1 VNFQVGAG
9 RNHFSA
15 CLRCAAALAIAL
27 TSGYAGAADSA
38 YPVKPIRMI
47 IANVAGGTSDILA
60 RVIGAKLTESW
71 GQQII
76 VDNRPGGSGLIGN
89 ELLTRAPPD
98 GYTLLMADFGSTTTT
113 ILMHPAAGIDLQRD
127 YSPVTI
133 VSYSPHLFCV
143 HPSVPAATVKE
154 VLALAKAR
162 PGKFNFATAG
172 QTTAPHW
179 AGIMLAARY
188 GIEWTYIPGK
198 GGAQAVLD
206 VASGQADVLFNGML
220 ATLPYVKS
228 GKLKLIAVTSAQ
240 RNPALPDTPT
250 FAESGVADFVTG
262 SWQGLLA
269 PGKTPPEIVAKVQ
282 AETRRILLTP
292 DVKERLAG
300 QGADPLGTTPAETV
314 EFMRRER
321 ERMAKLIRD
330 SAGQNR

>member
-1 VNFQVGAG
+1 MPKFPARG
-9 RNHFSA
+9 
-15 CLRCAAALAIAL
+15 AALAILAAIC
-27 TSGYAGAADSA
+27 AGPADAADPA

-76 VDNRPGGSGLIGN
+76 VDNRPGASGLIGN
-89 ELLTRAPPD
+89 ELLVKAPPD

-113 ILMHPAAGIDLQRD
+113 VLMHGKAAIDLQRD
-127 YSPVTI
+127 YAPVTI

-143 HPSVPAATVKE
+143 HPSVPANNVKA
-154 VLALAKAR
+154 VIALAKAQ
-162 PGKFNFATAG
+162 PGKLNFATAG

-179 AGIMLAARY
+179 AGILLASRY
-188 GIEWTYIPGK
+188 GIDWTYIPGK

-228 GKLKLIAVTSAQ
+228 GKLKLIAITSAK
-240 RNPALPDTPT
+240 RNAALPDAPT
-250 FAESGVADFVTG
+250 FAEYGVPDFVTG
-262 SWQGLLA
+262 SWQGILA
-269 PGKTPPEIVAKVQ
+269 PGKTPPEIVAKLQ
-282 AETRRILLTP
+282 AETHRILFTP
-292 DVKERLAG
+292 DIKEKLAG
-300 QGADPLGTTPAETV
+300 QGADPMGTTPAETA

-321 ERMAKLIRD
+321 ERMAKLIKD
-330 SAGQNR
+330 SAGKNQ

>member
-1 VNFQVGAG
+1 MPKFPARG
-9 RNHFSA
+9 
-15 CLRCAAALAIAL
+15 AALAILAAIC
-27 TSGYAGAADSA
+27 AGPAEAADPA

-76 VDNRPGGSGLIGN
+76 VDNRPGASGLIGN
-89 ELLTRAPPD
+89 ELLVKAPPD

-113 ILMHPAAGIDLQRD
+113 VLMHGKAAIDLQRD
-127 YSPVTI
+127 YAPVTI

-143 HPSVPAATVKE
+143 HPSVPANNVKA
-154 VLALAKAR
+154 VIALAKAQ
-162 PGKFNFATAG
+162 PGKLNFATAG

-179 AGIMLAARY
+179 AGILLASRY
-188 GIEWTYIPGK
+188 GIDWTYIPGK

-228 GKLKLIAVTSAQ
+228 GKLKLIAITSAK
-240 RNPALPDTPT
+240 RNAALPDVPT
-250 FAESGVADFVTG
+250 FAESGVPDFVTG
-262 SWQGLLA
+262 SWQGILA
-269 PGKTPPEIVAKVQ
+269 PGKTPPEIVARLQ
-282 AETRRILLTP
+282 AETHRILFTP
-292 DVKERLAG
+292 DIKEKLAG
-300 QGADPLGTTPAETV
+300 QGADPMGTTPAETA

-321 ERMAKLIRD
+321 ERMAKLIKD
-330 SAGQNR
+330 SAGKSQ

>member
-1 VNFQVGAG
+1 MPKFPARG
-9 RNHFSA
+9 
-15 CLRCAAALAIAL
+15 AALAILAAIC
-27 TSGYAGAADSA
+27 AGPADAADPA

-76 VDNRPGGSGLIGN
+76 VDNRPGASGLIGN
-89 ELLTRAPPD
+89 ELLVKAPPD

-113 ILMHPAAGIDLQRD
+113 VLMHGKAAIDLQRD
-127 YSPVTI
+127 YAPVTI

-143 HPSVPAATVKE
+143 HPSVPANNVKA
-154 VLALAKAR
+154 VIALAKAQ
-162 PGKFNFATAG
+162 PGKLNFATAG

-179 AGIMLAARY
+179 AGILLASRY
-188 GIEWTYIPGK
+188 GIDWTYIPGK

-228 GKLKLIAVTSAQ
+228 GKLKLIAITSAK
-240 RNPALPDTPT
+240 RNAALPDAPT
-250 FAESGVADFVTG
+250 FAESGVPDFVTG
-262 SWQGLLA
+262 SWQGILA
-269 PGKTPPEIVAKVQ
+269 PGKTPPEIVARLQ
-282 AETRRILLTP
+282 AETHRILFTP
-292 DVKERLAG
+292 DIKEKLAG
-300 QGADPLGTTPAETV
+300 QGADPMGTTPAETA

-321 ERMAKLIRD
+321 ERMAKLIKD
-330 SAGQNR
+330 SAGKSQ

>member
-1 VNFQVGAG
+1 MPKFPARG
-9 RNHFSA
+9 
-15 CLRCAAALAIAL
+15 AALAILAAIC
-27 TSGYAGAADSA
+27 AGPAEAADPA

-76 VDNRPGGSGLIGN
+76 VDNRPGASGLIGN
-89 ELLTRAPPD
+89 ELLVKAPPD

-113 ILMHPAAGIDLQRD
+113 VLMHGKAAIDLQRD
-127 YSPVTI
+127 YAPVTI

-143 HPSVPAATVKE
+143 HPSVPANNVKA
-154 VLALAKAR
+154 VIALAKAQ
-162 PGKFNFATAG
+162 PGKLNFATAG

-179 AGIMLAARY
+179 AGILLASRY
-188 GIEWTYIPGK
+188 GIDWTYIPGK

-228 GKLKLIAVTSAQ
+228 GKLKLIAITSAK
-240 RNPALPDTPT
+240 RNAALPDAPT
-250 FAESGVADFVTG
+250 FAESGVPDFVTG
-262 SWQGLLA
+262 SWQGILA
-269 PGKTPPEIVAKVQ
+269 PGKTPPEIVARLQ
-282 AETRRILLTP
+282 AETHRILFTP
-292 DVKERLAG
+292 DIKEKLAG
-300 QGADPLGTTPAETV
+300 HGADPMGTTPAETA

-321 ERMAKLIRD
+321 ERMAKLIKD
-330 SAGQNR
+330 SAGKNQ

>member
-1 VNFQVGAG
+1 MPKFPARG
-9 RNHFSA
+9 
-15 CLRCAAALAIAL
+15 AALAILAAIC
-27 TSGYAGAADSA
+27 AGPADAADPA

-76 VDNRPGGSGLIGN
+76 VDNRPGASGLIGN
-89 ELLTRAPPD
+89 ELLVKAPPD

-113 ILMHPAAGIDLQRD
+113 VLMHGKAAIDLQRD
-127 YSPVTI
+127 YAPVTI

-143 HPSVPAATVKE
+143 HPSVPANNVKA
-154 VLALAKAR
+154 VIALAKAQ
-162 PGKFNFATAG
+162 PGKLNFATAG

-179 AGIMLAARY
+179 AGILLASRY
-188 GIEWTYIPGK
+188 GIDWTYIPGK

-228 GKLKLIAVTSAQ
+228 GKLKLIAITSAK
-240 RNPALPDTPT
+240 RNAALPDAPT
-250 FAESGVADFVTG
+250 FAESGVPDFVTG
-262 SWQGLLA
+262 SWQGILA
-269 PGKTPPEIVAKVQ
+269 PGKTPTEIVARLQ
-282 AETRRILLTP
+282 AETHRILFTP
-292 DVKERLAG
+292 DIKEKLAG
-300 QGADPLGTTPAETV
+300 QGADPMGTTPAETA

-321 ERMAKLIRD
+321 ERMAKLIKD
-330 SAGQNR
+330 SAGKNQ

>member
-1 VNFQVGAG
+1 MLNFPVRG
-9 RNHFSA
+9 
-15 CLRCAAALAIAL
+15 AALALAAICA
-27 TSGYAGAADSA
+27 GPAGAAEPA

-89 ELLTRAPPD
+89 ELLVKAPPD

-113 ILMHPAAGIDLQRD
+113 VLMHGKAAIDLQRD
-127 YSPVTI
+127 YAPVTI

-143 HPSVPAATVKE
+143 HPSVPATNVKG
-154 VLALAKAR
+154 VIALAKAQ
-162 PGKFNFATAG
+162 PGKLNFATAG

-179 AGIMLAARY
+179 AGILLASRY
-188 GIEWTYIPGK
+188 GIDWTYIPGK

-228 GKLKLIAVTSAQ
+228 GKLKLIAITSEK
-240 RNPALPDTPT
+240 RNAALPDAPT
-250 FAESGVADFVTG
+250 FAESGVPDFVTG
-262 SWQGLLA
+262 SWQGILA
-269 PGKTPPEIVAKVQ
+269 PGKTPPDIVAKLQ
-282 AETRRILLTP
+282 AETRRVLLTP
-292 DVKERLAG
+292 DIKEKLAG
-300 QGADPLGTTPAETV
+300 QGADAMGTTPTETV

-321 ERMAKLIRD
+321 ERMTKLIHE
-330 SAGQNR
+330 SAGKNL

>member
-1 VNFQVGAG
+1 MPKFPARG
-9 RNHFSA
+9 
-15 CLRCAAALAIAL
+15 AALAILAAIC
-27 TSGYAGAADSA
+27 AGPADAADPA

-76 VDNRPGGSGLIGN
+76 VDNRPGASGLIGN
-89 ELLTRAPPD
+89 ELLVKAPPD

-113 ILMHPAAGIDLQRD
+113 VLMHGKAAIDLQRD
-127 YSPVTI
+127 YAPVTI

-143 HPSVPAATVKE
+143 HPSVPANNVKA
-154 VLALAKAR
+154 VIALAKAQ
-162 PGKFNFATAG
+162 PGKLNFATAG

-179 AGIMLAARY
+179 AGILLASRY
-188 GIEWTYIPGK
+188 GIDWTYIPGK

-228 GKLKLIAVTSAQ
+228 GKLKLIAITSAK
-240 RNPALPDTPT
+240 RNAALPDAPT
-250 FAESGVADFVTG
+250 FAESGVPDFVTG
-262 SWQGLLA
+262 SWQGILA
-269 PGKTPPEIVAKVQ
+269 PGKTPPEIVAKLQ
-282 AETRRILLTP
+282 AETHRILFTP
-292 DVKERLAG
+292 DIKEKLAG
-300 QGADPLGTTPAETV
+300 QGADPMGTTPAETA

-321 ERMAKLIRD
+321 ERMAKLIKD
-330 SAGQNR
+330 SAGKSQ

>member
-1 VNFQVGAG
+1 MPKFPARG
-9 RNHFSA
+9 
-15 CLRCAAALAIAL
+15 AALAILAAICAAP
-27 TSGYAGAADSA
+27 AGAAELA

-89 ELLTRAPPD
+89 ELLVKSPPD
-98 GYTLLMADFGSTTTT
+98 GYTLLLADFGSTTTT
-113 ILMHPAAGIDLQRD
+113 VLLQPKAAIDLQRD
-127 YSPVTI
+127 YAPVTI

-143 HPSVPAATVKE
+143 HPSVPANSVKA
-154 VLALAKAR
+154 VIALAKAQ
-162 PGKFNFATAG
+162 PGKLNFATAG

-179 AGIMLAARY
+179 AGILLASRY
-188 GIEWTYIPGK
+188 GIDWTYIPGK

-228 GKLKLIAVTSAQ
+228 GKLKLIAITSAK
-240 RNPALPDTPT
+240 RNSALPDAPT
-250 FAESGVADFVTG
+250 FAESGVPDFVTG
-262 SWQGLLA
+262 SWQGILA
-269 PGKTPPEIVAKVQ
+269 PGKTPPEIVAKLQ
-282 AETRRILLTP
+282 AETHRILFTP
-292 DVKERLAG
+292 DIKEKLAG
-300 QGADPLGTTPAETV
+300 QGADPMGTTPAETA

-321 ERMAKLIRD
+321 ERMMKLIKD
-330 SAGQNR
+330 SAGKNL

>member
-1 VNFQVGAG
+1 MPKFPARG
-9 RNHFSA
+9 
-15 CLRCAAALAIAL
+15 AALAILAAICAAP
-27 TSGYAGAADSA
+27 AGAAEPA

-89 ELLTRAPPD
+89 ELLVRSPPD
-98 GYTLLMADFGSTTTT
+98 GYTLLLADFGSTTTT
-113 ILMHPAAGIDLQRD
+113 VLLQPKAAIDLQRD
-127 YSPVTI
+127 YAPVTI

-143 HPSVPAATVKE
+143 HPSVPANNVKA
-154 VLALAKAR
+154 VIALAKAQ
-162 PGKFNFATAG
+162 PGKLNFATSG

-179 AGIMLAARY
+179 AGILLASRY
-188 GIEWTYIPGK
+188 GIDWTYIPGK

-228 GKLKLIAVTSAQ
+228 GKLKLIAITSAK
-240 RNPALPDTPT
+240 RNAALPDAPT
-250 FAESGVADFVTG
+250 FAESGVPDFVTG
-262 SWQGLLA
+262 SWQGILA
-269 PGKTPPEIVAKVQ
+269 PGKTPPEIVAKLH
-282 AETRRILLTP
+282 AETHRILFTP
-292 DVKERLAG
+292 DIKDKLAG
-300 QGADPLGTTPAETV
+300 QGADPMGTTPAETA

-321 ERMAKLIRD
+321 ERMMKLIKD
-330 SAGQNR
+330 SAGKNL

>member
-1 VNFQVGAG
+1 MPK
-9 RNHFSA
+9 FSA
-15 CLRCAAALAIAL
+15 RGAALAILAAIC
-27 TSGYAGAADSA
+27 AGPAEAADPA

-76 VDNRPGGSGLIGN
+76 VDNRPGASGLIGN
-89 ELLTRAPPD
+89 ELLVKAPPD

-113 ILMHPAAGIDLQRD
+113 VLMHGKAAIDLQRD
-127 YSPVTI
+127 YAPVTI

-143 HPSVPAATVKE
+143 HPSVPANNVKA
-154 VLALAKAR
+154 VIALAKAQ
-162 PGKFNFATAG
+162 PGKLNFATAG

-179 AGIMLAARY
+179 AGILLASRY
-188 GIEWTYIPGK
+188 GIDWTYIPGK

-228 GKLKLIAVTSAQ
+228 GKLKLIAITSAK
-240 RNPALPDTPT
+240 RNAALPDAPT
-250 FAESGVADFVTG
+250 FAESGVPDFVTG
-262 SWQGLLA
+262 SWQGILA
-269 PGKTPPEIVAKVQ
+269 PGKTPPEIVARLQ
-282 AETRRILLTP
+282 AETHRILFTP
-292 DVKERLAG
+292 DIKEKLAG
-300 QGADPLGTTPAETV
+300 QGADPMGTTPAETA

-321 ERMAKLIRD
+321 ERMAKLIKD
-330 SAGQNR
+330 SAGKNQ

>member
-1 VNFQVGAG
+1 MPKFPARG
-9 RNHFSA
+9 
-15 CLRCAAALAIAL
+15 AALAILAAIC
-27 TSGYAGAADSA
+27 AGSADAADPA

-76 VDNRPGGSGLIGN
+76 VDNRPGASGLIGN
-89 ELLTRAPPD
+89 ELLVKAPPD

-113 ILMHPAAGIDLQRD
+113 VLMHGKAAIDLQRD
-127 YSPVTI
+127 YAPVTI

-143 HPSVPAATVKE
+143 HPSVPANNVKA
-154 VLALAKAR
+154 VIALAKAQ
-162 PGKFNFATAG
+162 PGKLNFATAG

-179 AGIMLAARY
+179 AGILLASRY
-188 GIEWTYIPGK
+188 GIDWTYIPGK

-228 GKLKLIAVTSAQ
+228 GKLKLIAITSAK
-240 RNPALPDTPT
+240 RNAALPDAPT
-250 FAESGVADFVTG
+250 FAESGVPDFVTG
-262 SWQGLLA
+262 SWQGILA
-269 PGKTPPEIVAKVQ
+269 PGKTPPEIVARLQ
-282 AETRRILLTP
+282 AETHRILFTP
-292 DVKERLAG
+292 DIKEKLAG
-300 QGADPLGTTPAETV
+300 QGADPMGTTPAETA

-321 ERMAKLIRD
+321 ERMAKLIKD
-330 SAGQNR
+330 SAGKNQ

>member
-1 VNFQVGAG
+1 MKARLIAHRQGV
-9 RNHFSA
+9 
-15 CLRCAAALAIAL
+15 LAIATAL
-27 TSGYAGAADSA
+27 CVGTATAADVA

-60 RVIGAKLTESW
+60 RVIGAKLTDSW

-76 VDNRPGGSGLIGN
+76 VDNRPGASGLIGN
-89 ELLTRAPPD
+89 ELLVKAPAD

-113 ILMHPAAGIDLQRD
+113 VLMHGKAAIDLQRD
-127 YSPVTI
+127 YAPVTI

-143 HPSVPAATVKE
+143 HPSVPATNVKA
-154 VLALAKAR
+154 VIALAKAQ
-162 PGKFNFATAG
+162 PGKLNFATAG

-188 GIEWTYIPGK
+188 GIDWTYIPGK

-228 GKLKLIAVTSAQ
+228 GKLKLIAITSAK
-240 RNPALPDTPT
+240 RNAALPEAPT
-250 FAESGVADFVTG
+250 FAESGVPDFVTG
-262 SWQGLLA
+262 SWQGILA
-269 PGKTPPEIVAKVQ
+269 PGKTPPDIVAKLQ
-282 AETRRILLTP
+282 AETHRILFTP
-292 DVKERLAG
+292 DIKEKLAG
-300 QGADPLGTTPAETV
+300 QGADPMGTTPAETV

-321 ERMAKLIRD
+321 ERMSKLIKD
-330 SAGQNR
+330 SALQNR

>member
-1 VNFQVGAG
+1 MPKFPARG
-9 RNHFSA
+9 
-15 CLRCAAALAIAL
+15 AALAILAAIC
-27 TSGYAGAADSA
+27 AGPAEAADPA

-89 ELLTRAPPD
+89 EMLVKSPPD
-98 GYTLLMADFGSTTTT
+98 GYTLLLADFGSTTTT
-113 ILMHPAAGIDLQRD
+113 VLLQPKAAIDLQRD
-127 YSPVTI
+127 YAPVTI

-143 HPSVPAATVKE
+143 HPSVPANNVKA
-154 VLALAKAR
+154 VIALAKAQ
-162 PGKFNFATAG
+162 PGKLNFATAG

-179 AGIMLAARY
+179 AGILLASRY
-188 GIEWTYIPGK
+188 GIDWTYIPGK

-228 GKLKLIAVTSAQ
+228 GKLKLIAITSAK
-240 RNPALPDTPT
+240 RNSALPDAPT
-250 FAESGVADFVTG
+250 FAESGVPDFVTG
-262 SWQGLLA
+262 SWQGILA
-269 PGKTPPEIVAKVQ
+269 PGKTPPEIVAKLQ
-282 AETRRILLTP
+282 AETHRILFTP
-292 DVKERLAG
+292 DIKEKLAG
-300 QGADPLGTTPAETV
+300 QGADPMGTTPAETA

-321 ERMAKLIRD
+321 ERMAKLIKD
-330 SAGQNR
+330 SAGKNQ